1 MSQQLGKN
9 VERLGKPNKST
20 TLSFTGIV
28 GEEYGH
34 IHDENK
40 GYSNKTNNGCSKKRE
55 EFKGILVLQQNWKV
69 KIQETNKH
77 NYKNDEYSI
86 QNCSS
91 YSFSS

>member
-1 MSQQLGKN
+1 MCKLGRRKAKAQQASKLHTPGQLFCFMSQQLGKN

-55 EFKGILVLQQNWKV
+55 EFKGILVLQQN
-69 KIQETNKH
+69 
-77 NYKNDEYSI
+77 
-86 QNCSS
+86 
-91 YSFSS
+91 